1 MLNEEKVIL
10 MTQMAS
16 YEENEGKKN
25 MAIGRYFRSDYI
37 AIQVLKSI
45 LCATI
50 AYGVCF
56 ALFVFYD
63 FENFMQDIYKM
74 DLIGFGKNVLLYY
87 GITVVVYG
95 VASYL
100 ICSLLT
106 IIQETPPPQSRQRG
120 YRMIWKNISNG
131 MDLFDSRLHFSFVKA
146 GYQLVSR
153 LQAGSTLHR
162 LPVFQSDAIPSFQQL
177 LRRSVRNAV
186 L

>member
-56 ALFVFYD
+56 ALFVFPA
-63 FENFMQDIYKM
+63 MVM
-74 DLIGFGKNVLLYY
+74 GTMLP
-87 GITVVVYG
+87 
-95 VASYL
+95 
-100 ICSLLT
+100 LT
-106 IIQETPPPQSRQRG
+106 RYRFPPS
-120 YRMIWKNISNG
+120 SS
-131 MDLFDSRLHFSFVKA
+131 DS
-146 GYQLVSR
+146 G
-153 LQAGSTLHR
+153 
-162 LPVFQSDAIPSFQQL
+162 
-177 LRRSVRNAV
+177 LRF
-186 L
+186 